1 MIEVNGGEKKTDTHW
16 DFIVKWLKSD
26 SAEAPLLLSGSQ
38 EGVVSAV
45 VDRIVKLAI
54 CESGGEEAC
63 GACKKCRKKNVGQ
76 GEEVLYVSAD
86 KTTISI
92 SQIREVLKL
101 LTLTSWQDKR
111 VVVLNNAHE
120 LTLQA
125 SNSMLKALEES
136 TSSTRYI
143 LVTKYPLRVLKTI
156 KSRCQHIHIR
166 NNELAHSIIKER
178 EEVSTSENNVLRRLA
193 DAGSVKD
200 EDIDKLSLL
209 LEKKLKS
216 EGPSLKLRVAAMRL
230 RDYYHIKSV
239 GGNEKLAKEVLLA
252 SLPD

>member
-1 MIEVNGGEKKTDTHW
+1 MREVQERGKKADKHW

-38 EGVVSAV
+38 EDVVSAV

-54 CESGGEEAC
+54 CEAGNEKAC
-63 GACKKCRKKNVGQ
+63 GTCKMCRRKNVGQ
-76 GEEVLYVSAD
+76 GEEVLLICAD
-86 KTTISI
+86 KATISI
-92 SQIREVLKL
+92 SQIREVLKS
-101 LTLTSWQDKR
+101 LTLTSWRGKR
-111 VVVLNNAHE
+111 VVVLNDAHK

-136 TSSTRYI
+136 TPSTRYI
-143 LVTKYPLRVLKTI
+143 LVTKYPLRILKTI
-156 KSRCQHIHIR
+156 KSRCLYIHIQ
-166 NNELAHSIIKER
+166 NNELAHSTIKER
-178 EEVSTSENNVLRRLA
+178 EEVSISENNVLRRLA
-193 DAGSVKD
+193 DAGSVND

-209 LEKKLKS
+209 LERKLKS
-216 EGPSLKLRVAAMRL
+216 EGPSLKLKVTAMRL